1 MYIINKAKFN
11 RINKFNKIM
20 NEYIKLYNNIEI
32 FIEMNYINE

>member
-11 RINKFNKIM
+11 WINKFNKIM
-20 NEYIKLYNNIEI
+20 NEYIKSYNNIEI

>member
-11 RINKFNKIM
+11 RMDEFDEIM
-20 NEYIKLYNNIEI
+20 NEYIKSYNNIEI